1 MLILLVAG
9 GEFRREF
16 RREFRETVQNA
27 DNLLLNRQRRNGNA
41 IVYKQAFWL
50 SIIAISIGLILGYI
64 VGILTSAADKI
75 SNPRSAFA
83 SLRQGGYTPLRR

>member
-1 MLILLVAG
+1 MRSYAFKNITLIMLILLVAG

-41 IVYKQAFWL
+41 IF
-50 SIIAISIGLILGYI
+50 
-64 VGILTSAADKI
+64 
-75 SNPRSAFA
+75 
-83 SLRQGGYTPLRR
+83 